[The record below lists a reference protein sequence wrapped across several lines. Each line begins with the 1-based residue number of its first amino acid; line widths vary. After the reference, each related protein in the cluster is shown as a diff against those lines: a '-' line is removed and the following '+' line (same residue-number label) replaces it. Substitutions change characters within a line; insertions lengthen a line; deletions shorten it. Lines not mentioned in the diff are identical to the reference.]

1 MRNWTYPL
9 VFIGKRE
16 KKKRRV
22 LCVCVGGGMLS
33 EMTNFK
39 ILDIT
44 THIYVILWD
53 SAVCRGQSP
62 TIVKIGCESNFALRT
77 KGKVKP
83 LRKKMQTYIN
93 TPHLL
98 SPQDQVS

>member
-53 SAVCRGQSP
+53 SAVCRGQNP

-83 LRKKMQTYIN
+83 LRKKNANLHKYPSFIK
-93 TPHLL
+93 P
-98 SPQDQVS
+98 SRSS